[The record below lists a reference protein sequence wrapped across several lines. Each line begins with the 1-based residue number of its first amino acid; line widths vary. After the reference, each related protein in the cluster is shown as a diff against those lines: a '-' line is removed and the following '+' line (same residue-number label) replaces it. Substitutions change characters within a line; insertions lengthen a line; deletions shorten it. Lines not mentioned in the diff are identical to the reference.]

1 MGEPSKYWVKTEFAG
16 TGQIRKSEVPE
27 ANRFFQKQLPEFIGQ
42 SKVPDREIQRR
53 LVNWYGAGEDVEQPM
68 AEICL
73 RCYTSNAIEW
83 HCLEFVKKFGSI
95 DPIALMSQVLHSEF
109 IAEVLAS
116 FAPAKSALSTWT
128 KWKIFSNKEVKR
140 FLRFE
145 HGIIMESDWQ
155 ILCST
160 SIAKLKRLLET
171 ERTAYEAG
179 RGIELLQVFK
189 EVYCGQLRA
198 EREKLKQNNQSYRR
212 PYPAPTQEQLIQM
225 ALRLSPNSPLGSE
238 DILNQLKE
246 LAKVLRIHRAQP
258 SVPRTVGFDQ
268 QQPEEDLLADYRSPC
283 VAKAVNEV
291 IEARL
296 HNLNQGKKGQ
306 KKVEQY
312 LNALGL
318 FYCQGIPMKDIALAI
333 ELRDQ
338 PSVSRLLDRKTLKA
352 DISRHMVMCMRGC
365 LDKEYVKKFSSP
377 EELKKWDEH
386 VSSFLEEDVE
396 KLMQADAREGF
407 TSQNRQMQ
415 TVLAQEICRC
425 VQAVCRQC
433 LKVAC
438 QCSSQRRKD
447 DE

>member
-1 MGEPSKYWVKTEFAG
+1 MGEPSRYWNVEFFR
-16 TGQIRKSEVPE
+16 TGQIRKSEGSPE
-27 ANRFFQKQLPEFIGQ
+27 ARRFFQEHFPEFVGQ
-42 SKVPDREIQRR
+42 SKVPDRKIQRR
-53 LVNWYGAGEDVEQPM
+53 LINWVKSGEEAEQQM
-68 AEICL
+68 AEFCL
-73 RCYTSNAIEW
+73 RCYTVNAIEW
-83 HCLEFVKKFGSI
+83 HCLRFVNKFNQV
-95 DPIALMSQVLHSEF
+95 DFDALINRVLHNEF
-109 IAEVLAS
+109 IAEVVAS
-116 FAPAKSALSTWT
+116 FDPEKSALSTWT
-128 KWKIFSNKEVKR
+128 NQKIFSNKEVKR
-140 FLRFE
+140 FLRFDYE
-145 HGIIMESDWQ
+145 IIMERDWF
-155 ILCST
+155 ILCDT
-160 SIAKLKRLLET
+160 SVAKLKRLLEA
-171 ERTAYEAG
+171 ERTAYEAR
-179 RGIELLQVFK
+179 RGSELLQVFK

-198 EREKLKQNNQSYRR
+198 EREKLKQKNQKSRR
-212 PYPAPTQEQLIQM
+212 PYPDPTQEQLIQM
-225 ALRLSPNSPLGSE
+225 ALRLSPNSPPGSE
-238 DILNQLKE
+238 DVLNQLKE

-258 SVPRTVGFDQ
+258 PVPRSARSDQ

-318 FYCQGIPMKDIALAI
+318 FYCQGIPMKDIALAVG
-333 ELRDQ
+333 LGDQ
-338 PSVSRLLDRKTLKA
+338 PSVSKLLDRNTLKA

-365 LDKEYVKKFSSP
+365 LDAKLGNKFSSP
-377 EELKKWDEH
+377 EELKAWDEN
-386 VSSFLEEDVE
+386 VSDFLEKDVE

-438 QCSSQRRKD
+438 QCSSSRRKD